1 MRESDSLIQIKGIRD
16 GLLVTL
22 GDAAWDELLI
32 ALIGHIDERRVF
44 FQGAKLVLDVR
55 SQILHVTEMANLRDL
70 LSERGISL
78 WAVISSSPATEK
90 TAQLLGLAT
99 RISKPRPEDIQHAT
113 KQTLLD
119 DAALW
124 LNRTI
129 RSGTRTEFHGHIA
142 VLGDVNH
149 GAEIVA
155 DGSIIIWGRLRGVIH
170 AGAQGD
176 QKASVCALDFAPT
189 QLRIAGEIAGLPLK
203 VDQKQPSKAI
213 LRDGHIIVIP
223 WKSGQQ

>member
-1 MRESDSLIQIKGIRD
+1 
-16 GLLVTL
+16 
-22 GDAAWDELLI
+22 
-32 ALIGHIDERRVF
+32 
-44 FQGAKLVLDVR
+44 
-55 SQILHVTEMANLRDL
+55 MANLRDL

-78 WAVISSSPATEK
+78 WAVISRSPATEK

-99 RISKPRPEDIQHAT
+99 RISKPRPEDLQHAT

-213 LRDGHIIVIP
+213 LQDGHIIVIP